1 VLCAL
6 REKKETIMKNNT
18 TSSSHQSVRQSS
30 FFGSSRRSSSARPA
44 PPAPVAPARAQV
56 RQVARP
62 VLDLELRAEN
72 RWLPA
77 IKVMSALRAQF
88 PAEVRFAKAV
98 GYWVWV
104 TFPEAPAESVRFFL
118 SQLGFSWVRARQAW
132 QHPCGQFPSQR
143 GPEVQPHF

>member
-1 VLCAL
+1 
-6 REKKETIMKNNT
+6 MKN
-18 TSSSHQSVRQSS
+18 TSSSQSVRQSS
-30 FFGSSRRSSSARPA
+30 FFGSSGRSSSRPA
-44 PPAPVAPARAQV
+44 AAAQV

-88 PAEVRFAKAV
+88 PAQVRFAKAV
-98 GYWVWV
+98 GHWVWV
-104 TFPEAPAESVRFFL
+104 TFPEAPGESVRFFL
-118 SQLGFSWVRARQAW
+118 SQLGFSWVPARQAW

-143 GPEVQPHF
+143 GPAVQPHF